1 MKQRFVHSPRSMPIA
16 SLAVGAPDIAGEVVS
31 ALACNPPQVKG
42 GPGITTIKRAIVLT
56 AVWLV
61 LAGTTFEAIAV
72 GVVLAPLA
80 LALSLKLLPAG
91 TPVRLWPIVRLVP
104 HFVIQSLSGGID
116 VARRAFAPRV
126 PLDPDWIAID
136 IDLPQGGRVALG
148 SELSLMP
155 GTLSAGTS
163 EGRMFV
169 HVLDRSQDVESAIR
183 DEERRLRLAIR
194 RSDGKEAT
202 V

>member
-1 MKQRFVHSPRSMPIA
+1 MLIA
-16 SLAVGAPDIAGEVVS
+16 SLAVGAPDIAGKVVS
-31 ALACNPPQVKG
+31 ALPCNPPQVRG
-42 GPGITTIKRAIVLT
+42 GSGIKIIKRAIVLA

-61 LAGTTFEAIAV
+61 LAGTTFEAIAA

-104 HFVIQSLSGGID
+104 HFVIQSLSGGMD

-126 PLDPDWIAID
+126 PLDPDWIEID

-163 EGRMFV
+163 EGRMLV
-169 HVLDRSQDVESAIR
+169 HVLDRGQDVESAIR
-183 DEERRLRLAIR
+183 EEERRLRLAIR
-194 RSDGKEAT
+194 RSDGKEAAA
-202 V
+202 

>member
-1 MKQRFVHSPRSMPIA
+1 MLIA
-16 SLAVGAPDIAGEVVS
+16 SLAVGAPDIAGKVVS
-31 ALACNPPQVKG
+31 ALPCNPPQVRG
-42 GPGITTIKRAIVLT
+42 GSGIKIIKRAIVLA

-80 LALSLKLLPAG
+80 LALSLRLLPAG

-126 PLDPDWIAID
+126 SLDPDWIEID
-136 IDLPQGGRVALG
+136 IDLPQGARVALG

-163 EGRMFV
+163 EGRMLV
-169 HVLDRSQDVESAIR
+169 HVLDRGQDVESAIR
-183 DEERRLRLAIR
+183 EEERRLRLAIR
-194 RSDGKEAT
+194 RSDGNEGT